1 MRSASTSLQRC
12 SDHPAAMQ
20 RETPR
25 ESPHDSGTI
34 LVVDDNP
41 GTLGLLTEALER
53 EGFTVLVAVRGEG
66 ALASVQQVRPDLVLM
81 DALMPDMDGF
91 ETCRRL
97 KRMEGAA
104 TMPVV
109 FMTGLSDTEHVIR
122 GLEVGGVDYVSK
134 PIVLEEVLAR
144 IRVHIAGARLVASAH
159 AAMDAAGNALFAAD
173 REGRLRWA
181 TPAATRLLALLA
193 GPDPGL
199 LPEPVRAMLHR
210 APDPSFG
217 DLLALPLPGA
227 GQEGSRILEM
237 GVISHIG
244 RDEIVLR
251 AVLVQESREE
261 TRLRE
266 RLQVTPREAEVLL
279 WLARGKTNRDIAEI
293 LGLSPR
299 TVKKHLERAYAKLG
313 VENRAS
319 AVGLTL
325 RALTPR

>member
-1 MRSASTSLQRC
+1 
-12 SDHPAAMQ
+12 MQ
-20 RETPR
+20 REA
-25 ESPHDSGTI
+25 PHDQPHDQGTI

-81 DALMPDMDGF
+81 DARMPDMDGF

-97 KRMEGAA
+97 KRMAGAA
-104 TMPVV
+104 TIPVV

-122 GLEVGGVDYVSK
+122 GLEAGGVDYVTK

-159 AAMDAAGNALFAAD
+159 AAMDVAGLALFAAD

-181 TPAATRLLALLA
+181 TPAASRLLALLGA
-193 GPDPGL
+193 ADPVL
-199 LPEPVRAMLHR
+199 LPEPVRALLRRSPH
-210 APDPSFG
+210 PSFG
-217 DLLALPLPGA
+217 EMLALPLPDA
-227 GQEGSRILEM
+227 GREGSRVLE
-237 GVISHIG
+237 IG
-244 RDEIVLR
+244 LVGHVGPDETVLR

-266 RLQVTPREAEVLL
+266 HLKVTPREAEVLL

-319 AVGLTL
+319 AVGMTL
-325 RALTPR
+325 RALAPR

>member
-1 MRSASTSLQRC
+1 VRSASTSLQRC

-159 AAMDAAGNALFAAD
+159 AAMDTAGNALFAAD

>member
-1 MRSASTSLQRC
+1 
-12 SDHPAAMQ
+12 MQ

-25 ESPHDSGTI
+25 NSPHESLHDSGTI

-181 TPAATRLLALLA
+181 TPAASRLLALLA
-193 GPDPGL
+193 APDPGL
-199 LPEPVRAMLHR
+199 LPEPVRAMLRR

-237 GVISHIG
+237 GVIGHIG

>member
-1 MRSASTSLQRC
+1 M
-12 SDHPAAMQ
+12 
-20 RETPR
+20 PR
-25 ESPHDSGTI
+25 EAGTI

-66 ALASVQQVRPDLVLM
+66 ALASVQQMRPDLVLM
-81 DALMPDMDGF
+81 DARMPEMDGF

-97 KRMEGAA
+97 KRMAGAA
-104 TMPVV
+104 SLPVV

-159 AAMDAAGNALFAAD
+159 AAMDAAGHALFAAD

-181 TPAATRLLALLA
+181 TPAASRLLALLG
-193 GPDPGL
+193 GPDPAF
-199 LPEPVRAMLHR
+199 LPEPVRAMLR
-210 APDPSFG
+210 RTADAPFG
-217 DLLALPLPGA
+217 EMLALPLPETGPD
-227 GQEGSRILEM
+227 GVRVLEM
-237 GVISHIG
+237 GLIG
-244 RDEIVLR
+244 RIHPDEAVLR

-319 AVGLTL
+319 AVGLTM
-325 RALTPR
+325 RALAQA